1 MTPDDLRAKFKEIH
15 TNVDIDDQKVKAN
28 HKLMISLLFKT
39 YPQVSSFELALR
51 GFIQYP
57 RLIRIN
63 SLDLMGPRGIMDE
76 VDANNFLL
84 FQESKSLLVELNLNA
99 NDFTSFCSLLYVAID
114 YHKTKDCVEMD
125 EGIYHRKSYE

>member
-1 MTPDDLRAKFKEIH
+1 MTPDDLREKFKEISN
-15 TNVDIDDQKVKAN
+15 TKISARDAKAN
-28 HKLMISLLFKT
+28 HKLMMSLLFKT
-39 YPQVSSFELALR
+39 YPQVASFELALR
-51 GFIQYP
+51 GFLQYP

-63 SLDLMGPRGIMDE
+63 SLDIMGPRGIMDE

-114 YHKTKDCVEMD
+114 YHTTKDFVEMGD
-125 EGIYHRKSYE
+125 GTYHRKNYE